1 MRLILSLIFCGL
13 LQLNA
18 LAQSRGFSLQ
28 TRRFADAVWI
38 RWSAQRPDLF
48 KKQSPRGFSLLRI
61 TVSRDGKALETE
73 ERYRLN
79 AEPIRWDTTSNL
91 SDTLRTLKALFFF
104 KPDYTDDIRKN
115 IQNKEMADLA
125 WLQGNLML
133 LKDFR
138 LALNCG
144 MGWIDV
150 NSKANE
156 TYLYELQPWNDT
168 TLLGSAYCGVYRQQA
183 IPNLSLKNEKNRT
196 VLLQIAESPDYWGY
210 IIEKALDSGMNF
222 KTLSAQPFVNG
233 AKSPD
238 LLVNDSQGLAF
249 GQIYYRVAGIDA
261 FGLSGPWSDTAGVST
276 VPEMVCPGIEN
287 LRLVGDTLLE
297 FSWKMPDSLLPY
309 MKKSSF
315 SYSSSVDEVFL
326 PLTVWKAGIFLRA
339 RWPSGW
345 SSVYLK
351 PSFTDINSDEYFG
364 PVVFL
369 QPPDS
374 LPPSAPE
381 RLSAICDSSGIVRIH
396 WRSIPGAEYYRLYRA
411 NYRNVE
417 FTDHSHMYFS
427 DTFYSDTLDLKTL
440 QDSVYYA
447 VTALDSRYNES
458 SQAIVA
464 CAVYDIIPPPP
475 PAFLGYELTD
485 KGFRLRWT
493 QHHDAVF
500 YTLHRQG
507 DGEVTIHTDSGFY
520 VDSTGSADEKY
531 TYYLTATDRN
541 ANVSDASASITLQ
554 FPLRR
559 TLPSVPKPICQNDSQ
574 KRNCYVF
581 WEYPD
586 LPGISHFRIMLKSD
600 GRKKTI
606 GTAQS
611 HERQYCLYGFLKK
624 EEDEFEII
632 AYTKEG
638 LKSR

>member
-18 LAQSRGFSLQ
+18 VAQSSGFSLQ

-38 RWSAQRPDLF
+38 RWSAQRPDLI
-48 KKQSPRGFSLLRI
+48 KKQSPRGFFLHRI
-61 TVSRDGKALETE
+61 TVSRDGKSLETE

-79 AEPIRWDTTSNL
+79 AEPIRWDTASNL
-91 SDTLRTLKALFFF
+91 SDTLRTLKTLFFF

-133 LKDFR
+133 LQDFR

-144 MGWIDV
+144 MGWIDMDA
-150 NSKANE
+150 KANE
-156 TYLYELQPWNDT
+156 TYLYELQPCNDT
-168 TLLGSAYCGVYRQQA
+168 ALLGSAYCGVYRQQA

-222 KTLSAQPFVNG
+222 KPLSAQPFVNG
-233 AKSPD
+233 TKSPD

-261 FGLSGPWSDTAGVST
+261 FGLSGPWSDTAGVFM

-287 LRLVGDTLLE
+287 LRPVGDTLLE
-297 FSWKMPDSLLPY
+297 FSWNMPDSLLPY
-309 MKKSSF
+309 VKKSSF

-326 PLTVWKAGIFLRA
+326 PLTVWKVGSFMRA

-364 PVVFL
+364 PVAFL

-374 LPPSAPE
+374 LPPPAPE
-381 RLSAICDSSGIVRIH
+381 RLSAVCDSSGIVRIH

-411 NYRNVE
+411 NYRYVE
-417 FTDHSHMYFS
+417 FTDHSHLYFS

-458 SQAIVA
+458 PQTKVA

-485 KGFRLRWT
+485 KGFLLRWT
-493 QHHDAVF
+493 QHRDAAY
-500 YTLHRQG
+500 YTLYREGNQPMR
-507 DGEVTIHTDSGFY
+507 VIADSAAY
-520 VDSTGSADEKY
+520 TDSTGVEEEHY
-531 TYYLTATDRN
+531 TYHLIATDRN
-541 ANVSDASASITLQ
+541 GNVSGSSARLSLK
-554 FPLRR
+554 FPAKSEI
-559 TLPSVPKPICQNDSQ
+559 PEVPRPICLNDSQ
-574 KRNCYVF
+574 KRHCCIF
-581 WEYPD
+581 WDYPEME
-586 LPGISHFRIMLKSD
+586 GISHFRIMLKTN
-600 GRKKTI
+600 GRKKTM
-606 GTAQS
+606 GTARAD
-611 HERQYCLYGFLKK
+611 ERQYCLFGYLKS
-624 EEDEFEII
+624 EEDEIQVI
-632 AYTKEG
+632 AYTKNG
-638 LKSR
+638 MKSR